1 MSDAVRRRSFLLL
14 RILFSALLLGAVLV
28 YVDVGE
34 MAQALEDG
42 DWRWFLAALAL
53 IAAAVV
59 VGAARWRVLLEG
71 GQIGVSKLRAS
82 KVFAASVVL
91 NLVLPTAVGGDALRA
106 WLVGRTSGQLV
117 RAATATIV
125 DKLVALG
132 CLVVIAWA
140 ALVVDA
146 ESVPSS
152 VVRVF
157 AWLSAALLLALA
169 VALLAA
175 VGVRPIL
182 RRLPERVYVMIREVW
197 TTLRVWAKSP
207 MLVVSVFG
215 LGLAYQVL
223 ATVAFLLIGRAI
235 GVELS
240 FALVSVSL
248 TVVLVAMLIPIS
260 IGGLGV
266 REGGFVL
273 LLGQADVGAA
283 HAALLS
289 LLYAGGMVLA
299 SGAVFAVAS
308 AAETLRARRTES
320 GPATREPS
328 AAPDA

>member
-1 MSDAVRRRSFLLL
+1 
-14 RILFSALLLGAVLV
+14 LLLGAVLV

-53 IAAAVV
+53 FAVAV
-59 VGAARWRVLLEG
+59 IVGAARWRVLLEG
-71 GQIGVSKLRAS
+71 GEIHVSKLRAS

-132 CLVVIAWA
+132 CLVLIAWA
-140 ALVVDA
+140 ALVVDSQ
-146 ESVPSS
+146 SVPSS

-157 AWLSAALLLALA
+157 AWLSAGLLLALA
-169 VALLAA
+169 IAILAA

-182 RRLPERVYVMIREVW
+182 RRLPERIYLMIREIW
-197 TTLRVWAKSP
+197 ATLRVWAKSP
-207 MLVVSVFG
+207 KLVASVLS
-215 LGLAYQVL
+215 LGLVYQVL
-223 ATVAFLLIGRAI
+223 TTMSFLLIGKAI
-235 GVELS
+235 GLELS
-240 FALVSVSL
+240 FALVSVCL
-248 TVVLVAMLIPIS
+248 TVVLVAMLIPVS

-273 LLGQADVGAA
+273 LLGQADVGSAQ
-283 HAALLS
+283 AALVS
-289 LLYAGGMVLA
+289 LLGAGSMVLA
-299 SGAVFAVAS
+299 SGAVFVVAS
-308 AAETLRARRTES
+308 GAETLRARRTES
-320 GPATREPS
+320 RPATREPS